1 VSSMGSSGGAHFDD
15 RGLVVACPSCHKQ
28 NRLTFE
34 TLGHAARCGQCQA
47 GVAAPSEPVAVTSAA
62 QFDALVQRSRLPIL
76 VDFWA
81 AWCGP
86 CRMVGPQVEIVA
98 RRNGGRLLV
107 TKVDT
112 DAVSDLSGRLGI
124 RSIPT
129 LAVFA
134 GGREAARTVGALGA
148 DEIDAFVKGA
158 LG

>member
-1 VSSMGSSGGAHFDD
+1 MSATGGSYFDD
-15 RGLVVACPSCHKQ
+15 RGLVVACPSCGRQ
-28 NRLTFE
+28 NRLAFDKI
-34 TLGHAARCGQCQA
+34 GQAARCGQCHTA
-47 GVAAPSEPVAVTSAA
+47 IAIPNEPVAIGSAA
-62 QFDALVQRSRLPIL
+62 QFDALVQQSRLPVL

-86 CRMVGPQVEIVA
+86 CRMVAPQIEIVA
-98 RRNGGRLLV
+98 RRSGGRLLV

-134 GGREAARTVGALGA
+134 AGREAARTAGAMGA
-148 DEIDAFVKGA
+148 DDIEAFVKDA